1 MRADDRV
8 PVAADGDVRSILKG
22 KRLTKSFAH
31 VKASDEGTL
40 QRTDAETCAAGS
52 GRDGKQMLVKILV
65 IGNPKC
71 GKTSTIQR

>member
-1 MRADDRV
+1 MAT
-8 PVAADGDVRSILKG
+8 ADGDVQSILKG

-31 VKASDEGTL
+31 VKSNDEATL
-40 QRTDAETCAAGS
+40 RTEPETCTAGS
-52 GRDGKQMLVKILV
+52 GGREGRQMLVKILV